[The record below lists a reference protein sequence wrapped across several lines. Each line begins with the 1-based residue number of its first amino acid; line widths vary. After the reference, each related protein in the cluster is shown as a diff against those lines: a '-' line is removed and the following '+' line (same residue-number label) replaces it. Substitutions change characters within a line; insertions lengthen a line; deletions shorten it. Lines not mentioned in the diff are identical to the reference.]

1 MSTTHTEQ
9 APAATAGHLSAGRRW
24 AALGV
29 LAASLLVVVMDMTI
43 LTVALPEIAAA
54 LSPTAAQQLW
64 IIDVYALVLAG
75 LLVTMS
81 TLGDRWGRKRMLLT
95 GFTIFGAASLM
106 ILVAESA
113 PVVIAVRALLGVGGA
128 MIMPATLSM
137 IRSLFTDPGERARAL
152 GIWAAVA
159 SLGAAVGPIVGG
171 LLLEH
176 FSWHAAFL
184 VNVPLMAAALIAGV
198 LLLPE
203 ARNPRPGR
211 WDALATGL
219 SITGMAALVW
229 GIKRIAKEGLT
240 DLVALGAVCAA
251 LALLAWFVARCL
263 TSESPL
269 LRVRLF
275 AVPSFTGGT
284 LAALFTTLAMGAAML
299 LAAQW
304 LQLVQG
310 LSPLQAGVR
319 LLPMAIAAAVVSP
332 LAPILAQ
339 RIGARTVLVGGLAL
353 SSTGFIVLALAPE
366 PLTYGP
372 MATFMIL
379 LGAGMGSLAIAS
391 AIIMSG
397 TPAEHAGSAAAIEET
412 AYELGSVLGVAIL
425 GSVAA
430 ALYRAELPASDLT
443 AVGLDPAQVTTAQ
456 ESLGGA
462 LHVLSGLGEAGA
474 AAVAQAQAA
483 FTHGFTLVGAIG
495 AAIMLTSV
503 AVVFALTPKDLDV
516 TKGH

>member
-1 MSTTHTEQ
+1 M
-9 APAATAGHLSAGRRW
+9 
-24 AALGV
+24 

-43 LTVALPEIAAA
+43 LNVALPEISAA

-64 IIDVYALVLAG
+64 IVDIYALVLAG

-95 GFTIFGAASLM
+95 GFAIFGAASLA
-106 ILVAESA
+106 ILVVES
-113 PVVIAVRALLGVGGA
+113 PPMVIAVRALLGVGGA

-137 IRSLFTDPGERARAL
+137 IRSLFTDPAERAKAL

-184 VNVPLMAAALIAGV
+184 INVPLMAAALVAGV

-219 SITGMAALVW
+219 SITGMVALVW
-229 GIKRIAKEGLT
+229 GIKRIAKEGPA
-240 DLVALGAVCAA
+240 DLMALSTLLAA
-251 LALLAWFVARCL
+251 LALLTWFVMRCRN
-263 TSESPL
+263 SDSPL

-275 AVPSFTGGT
+275 AIPSFTAGT
-284 LAALFTTLAMGAAML
+284 LAALFTTLAMGSALL

-319 LLPMAIAAAVVSP
+319 LLPLAIAAAVVSP
-332 LAPILAQ
+332 LAPYLAQ
-339 RIGARTVLVGGLAL
+339 RIGARAVLVGGLAL
-353 SSTGFIVLALAPE
+353 SSAGFTILALAPE
-366 PLTYGP
+366 PLGYGP
-372 MATFMIL
+372 VAVFLAL

-412 AYELGSVLGVAIL
+412 AYELGAVLGVAVL
-425 GSVAA
+425 GSAAA
-430 ALYRAELPASDLT
+430 ALYRARLPAADLT
-443 AVGLDPAQVTTAQ
+443 AAGLDPTQVTTAQ

-462 LHVLSGLGEAGA
+462 LHVLSDLGAAGA
-474 AAVAQAQAA
+474 AAAAQAQAA
-483 FTHGFTLVGAIG
+483 FTDGLTLVGVIG
-495 AAIMLTSV
+495 AAVMLASV
-503 AVVFALTPKDLDV
+503 VVVFTLTPKDLDL